1 MPRCPFHRPPLL
13 RGRRP
18 ANPRHWKSNNRET
31 SFRKATISTPI
42 EQTRFLLVI
51 KLSSFAVFR
60 RSRNSSWYCSPFFRH
75 VSTWSS
81 VSYSPNTLVDTLR
94 VLKFYDDRRN
104 SSGRSTSCTS
114 VVGKAGTNEDFL
126 LRARFY
132 PRQFSLILFL
142 SRSFSRSE
150 VFEILPQRLAD
161 ASNERL
167 TLSSRLTI

>member
-60 RSRNSSWYCSPFFRH
+60 RSRNSSWYCSLFFLH
-75 VSTWSS
+75 VTTWSC

-94 VLKFYDDRRN
+94 VLKFYGDRRN

-114 VVGKAGTNEDFL
+114 VVGKVGTNEDFL
-126 LRARFY
+126 LRLASTRGNVPWSYFF
-132 PRQFSLILFL
+132 R
-142 SRSFSRSE
+142 E
-150 VFEILPQRLAD
+150 VFRGQKFLRYCHKGWRMLVT
-161 ASNERL
+161 RG
-167 TLSSRLTI
+167 